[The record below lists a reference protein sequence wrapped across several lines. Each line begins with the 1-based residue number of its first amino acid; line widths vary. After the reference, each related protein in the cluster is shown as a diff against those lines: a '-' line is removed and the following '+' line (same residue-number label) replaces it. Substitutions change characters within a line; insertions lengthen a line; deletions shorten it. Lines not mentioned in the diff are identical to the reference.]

1 MIDKPRLKCYL
12 TVFPLA
18 DNTWGIRGGSEE
30 LWRIKLTDP
39 RAIHGLGALLPLL
52 DGRYH
57 RAEILDRL
65 DGGEAGKELAAK
77 LLQKLEDSG
86 FLEESG
92 SAGLDPAEAAAAR
105 DQITFFSRFTSQGGA
120 TLQARLRSV
129 RVGLLGDSPFRE
141 RVLDHLSRAGVGEVV
156 LLTGEPGETAPAV
169 PGLTKIRFAAL
180 HPERLW
186 PDEPAGELPEILVLA
201 QEASAPLLLDAV
213 DAFSRGRGVPWL
225 LLRATEPQEGWVGPL
240 FIPGETA
247 SYRSLEARLK
257 GNLPFFAEH
266 EAFDAYLRTRQQTGN
281 CAGGLQAFHDV
292 LAAIGVAELI
302 KLFTGI
308 DVPLLAGR
316 FVTIDYTSWTTE
328 LHTVLK
334 VPHLEDRAQSK
345 PALYAWKEP
354 PYGEIKT
361 RRA

>member
-39 RAIHGLGALLPLL
+39 RAVQGLGALLPFL
-52 DGRYH
+52 DGSHH
-57 RAEILDRL
+57 RAEILDCL
-65 DGGEAGKELAAK
+65 DGGGGGSEVTAK

-92 SAGLDPAEAAAAR
+92 SGGLGPAEATAFR

-156 LLTGEPGETAPAV
+156 LLTADAEEMAPAA
-169 PGLTKIRFAAL
+169 PGATKISAAL
-180 HPERLW
+180 PHPERLW
-186 PDEPAGELPEILVLA
+186 PDGLAGELPDILVFA
-201 QEASAPLLLDAV
+201 QGASAPLLLDAI
-213 DAFSRGRGVPWL
+213 DAFSRGRVVPWL

-257 GNLPFFAEH
+257 GNLPYFAEH
-266 EAFDAYLRTRQQTGN
+266 EAFDAYLRGRQHAGH
-281 CAGGLQAFHDV
+281 CAGSLHAFYDV

-308 DVPLLAGR
+308 DIPQLAGR
-316 FVTIDYTSWTTE
+316 FVTVDYTTWATE

-334 VPHLEDRAQSK
+334 VPHLEDRAQSQ

-354 PYGEIKT
+354 PHGEIKT